1 MLIVLW
7 ILLTILIA
15 VWASR
20 WNRSPTG
27 WFFVALIFSPVI
39 SAVALLI
46 AGRVTTDAETQ
57 AQVNK
62 IDARKNEFLFL
73 RDEFMH
79 LYISNED
86 KYSKNEAAKDVYV
99 KLANS
104 SIDYSLIPTLKTMI
118 SIMK

>member
-1 MLIVLW
+1 MLIVFW
-7 ILLTILIA
+7 VLLTILIA

-20 WNRSPTG
+20 WNRSPTI

-39 SAVALLI
+39 SAIALLI
-46 AGRVTTDAETQ
+46 AGRATTAIETQ
-57 AQVNK
+57 TQQNES
-62 IDARKNEFLFL
+62 DARKNEFLFL
-73 RDEFMH
+73 RDEFMY
-79 LYISNED
+79 LYVSNED
-86 KYSKNEAAKDVYV
+86 KYSTNEAAKDVYV